1 MAKCEIV
8 LLFDVELRHWA
19 LAMLEQLQLF
29 QDTNHIAALRSL
41 TQVPNLLS
49 MPWATASEVCQL
61 HAIEALSHGMQVL
74 CTLCSS
80 HSS

>member
-19 LAMLEQLQLF
+19 LAMLEQLQLI
-29 QDTNHIAALRSL
+29 QDTSHIAALRSL

-49 MPWATASEVCQL
+49 MPWSCESRHATA
-61 HAIEALSHGMQVL
+61 M
-74 CTLCSS
+74 
-80 HSS
+80 